1 MSYRRRE
8 LRNQSA
14 EIKTKYFI
22 FNSIS
27 KIYELDLE
35 IFGAIWLVENDNFD
49 PRRRNV
55 KKISTVNDDQF
66 EELKQ
71 EVKMNWFECSRSLTR
86 SRVSPRSGAVRGN
99 LGFGPK
105 PILGWP
111 SEGHGYSEAISF
123 KPQNRQPKNPT
134 PIRKKSRHQTP
145 TKILIYQK

>member
-8 LRNQSA
+8 NWETNRRKSKLN
-14 EIKTKYFI
+14 ILL
-22 FNSIS
+22 NSKS
-27 KIYELDLE
+27 KIFEWRGNIWSDLV
-35 IFGAIWLVENDNFD
+35 LVENDNFD

-123 KPQNRQPKNPT
+123 KPQNRQPKNLT